1 MFASRLTIGYES
13 FYSYASNQMLRY
25 TLKRIAFGLLS
36 LWVIITITFAL
47 MHAIPGGPFDMDTVE
62 KMNKAVRENLEAK
75 FGLDRPLVEQ
85 YFLYLGNLAKGE
97 LGVSIQYAPRTVNQI
112 VAIRVPASAQVGV
125 FGLVLGLVGGVG
137 LGVLAAL
144 KHEKWQD
151 QTVKILST
159 VGIAV
164 PSFVLATFLIY
175 FFSVRLGWFRTF
187 GLRDLRDMV
196 LPAVALAGGS
206 IAFLSRL
213 TRSSL
218 LNVIRQDYVRTAK
231 AKGLSR
237 TTVIYKHAF
246 KSALL
251 PIITYVGP
259 MVAAMLTG
267 SFVIEKIFAIPGIGG
282 EMVKA
287 IGNRDYMMILGL
299 TSIYSAVLVVV
310 FILVDIVYALVDPR
324 VKFE

>member
-1 MFASRLTIGYES
+1 MAKYI
-13 FYSYASNQMLRY
+13 
-25 TLKRIAFGLLS
+25 LKRVFFGVLS
-36 LWVIITITFAL
+36 LWVVITITFLL
-47 MHAIPGGPFDMDTVE
+47 MHSIPGGPFDQDAIE
-62 KMNKAVRENLEAK
+62 KMNENVRRNLEAK
-75 FGLDRPLVEQ
+75 FGLDRPLAEQ
-85 YFLYLGNLAKGE
+85 YFLYLGNLFRGE
-97 LGVSIQYAPRTVNQI
+97 LGVSIQYSPRTVNQI
-112 VAIRVPASAQVGV
+112 VGIRMPASAKVG
-125 FGLVLGLVGGVG
+125 GLAMLIALAGGVG

-159 VGIAV
+159 IGIAV
-164 PSFVLATFLIY
+164 PGFVLATLLIY
-175 FFSVRLGWFRTF
+175 VFAVRLGWFRTF
-187 GLRDLRDMV
+187 GFRDIRDMI
-196 LPAVALAGGS
+196 LPAIALAGGS

-213 TRSSL
+213 TRSSM

-237 TTVIYKHAF
+237 TSVVYKHAF
-246 KSALL
+246 KNALL

-267 SFVIEKIFAIPGIGG
+267 SFVIEKIFVVPGLGG

-299 TSIYSAVLVVV
+299 TSIYAGLLVTV
-310 FILVDIVYALVDPR
+310 FIVVDIVYALVDPR

>member
-1 MFASRLTIGYES
+1 MAKYIF
-13 FYSYASNQMLRY
+13 
-25 TLKRIAFGLLS
+25 KRIVFGVLS
-36 LWVIITITFAL
+36 LWVVITITFLL
-47 MHAIPGGPFDMDTVE
+47 MHSIPGGPFDQDAIE
-62 KMNKAVRENLEAK
+62 KMNANVRKNLEAK
-75 FGLDRPLVEQ
+75 FGLDRPLAEQ
-85 YFLYLGNLAKGE
+85 YFLYLGNLFRGE
-97 LGVSIQYAPRTVNQI
+97 LGISIQYSPRTVNQI
-112 VAIRVPASAQVGV
+112 VSIRMPASAKVG
-125 FGLVLGLVGGVG
+125 GLAMIIALAGGVG

-159 VGIAV
+159 IGIAV
-164 PSFVLATFLIY
+164 PGFVLATLLIY
-175 FFSVRLGWFRTF
+175 VFAVRLGWFRTF
-187 GLRDLRDMV
+187 GFRDIRDMI
-196 LPAVALAGGS
+196 LPAIALAGGS

-213 TRSSL
+213 TRSSM

-237 TTVIYKHAF
+237 TAVVYKHAF
-246 KSALL
+246 KNALL

-267 SFVIEKIFAIPGIGG
+267 SFVIEKIFVVPGLGG

-299 TSIYSAVLVVV
+299 TSIYAGLLVTV
-310 FILVDIVYALVDPR
+310 FIIVDIVYALVDPR
-324 VKFE
+324 VKYE

>member
-1 MFASRLTIGYES
+1 MA
-13 FYSYASNQMLRY
+13 RY
-25 TLKRIAFGLLS
+25 IVKRILFGILS
-36 LWVIITITFAL
+36 LWVVITITFLL
-47 MHAIPGGPFDMDTVE
+47 MHSIPGGPFDQDAME
-62 KMNKAVRENLEAK
+62 KMNKNVRANLEAK
-75 FGLDRPLVEQ
+75 FGLDRPLAEQ
-85 YFLYLGNLAKGE
+85 YFLYLGNLLQGE
-97 LGVSIQYAPRTVNQI
+97 LGISIQYSPRTVNQI
-112 VAIRVPASAQVGV
+112 VAIRMPASAQVGAL
-125 FGLVLGLVGGVG
+125 GLVIAIVGGVG

-151 QTVKILST
+151 QTVKVIST

-164 PSFVLATFLIY
+164 PSFVLATILIY
-175 FFSVRLGWFRTF
+175 VFAVRLGWFRTF
-187 GLRDLRDMV
+187 GFRDVRDMI

-213 TRSSL
+213 TRSSM

-237 TTVIYKHAF
+237 RTVVYKHAF
-246 KSALL
+246 KNALL

-259 MVAAMLTG
+259 LVAAMLTG
-267 SFVIEKIFAIPGIGG
+267 SFVIEQIFAVPGLGG

-299 TSIYSAVLVVV
+299 TSIYASVLVTV
-310 FILVDIVYALVDPR
+310 FIVIDIIYALVDPR
-324 VKFE
+324 VKYE

>member
-1 MFASRLTIGYES
+1 MAKYIF
-13 FYSYASNQMLRY
+13 
-25 TLKRIAFGLLS
+25 KRIVFGVLS
-36 LWVIITITFAL
+36 LWVVITITFLL
-47 MHAIPGGPFDMDTVE
+47 MHSIPGGPFDQDAIE
-62 KMNKAVRENLEAK
+62 KMNANVRKNLEAK
-75 FGLDRPLVEQ
+75 FGLDRPLAEQ
-85 YFLYLGNLAKGE
+85 YFLYLGNLFRGE
-97 LGVSIQYAPRTVNQI
+97 LGISIQYSPRTVNQI
-112 VAIRVPASAQVGV
+112 VSIRMPASAKVG
-125 FGLVLGLVGGVG
+125 GLAMIIALAGGVG

-159 VGIAV
+159 IGIAV
-164 PSFVLATFLIY
+164 PGFVLATLLIY
-175 FFSVRLGWFRTF
+175 VFAVRFGWFRTF
-187 GLRDLRDMV
+187 GFRDIRDMI
-196 LPAVALAGGS
+196 LPAIALAGGS

-213 TRSSL
+213 TRSSM

-237 TTVIYKHAF
+237 TAVVYKHAF
-246 KSALL
+246 KNALL

-267 SFVIEKIFAIPGIGG
+267 SFVIEKIFVVPGLGG

-299 TSIYSAVLVVV
+299 TSIYAGLLVTV
-310 FILVDIVYALVDPR
+310 FIIVDIVYALVDPR
-324 VKFE
+324 VKYE